1 MRTITAILLLTICA
15 PAAFGDEGMWTFNDF
30 PSAKVKKAYDF
41 APDRAWLDH
50 VRLSSV
56 RLAGGCSGSFVSGSG
71 LVMTNHHCAHSCIE
85 QLSTAGK
92 DFVADGFSAATEA
105 DEVKCPEI
113 EVNQLVAIS
122 DVTDRINSATKG
134 LEDKEFNER
143 QKAEMSAVEKEC
155 DKGDEDVR
163 CDVVTLYNGGK
174 YNLYKYR
181 RYQDVR
187 LAFAPELAIAFF
199 GGDPDNFMFP
209 RYDLDI
215 SLLRVYSGDKP
226 LKPDHFFAWSSTGP
240 AGGVR
245 EGDLTFVTGHPGG
258 SDRLLTVA
266 ELEFQRDVSL
276 RKKSMYLSEY
286 RGMLTEFQ
294 KRGEEPKRISTA
306 ELFGVE
312 NSLKNLKGRHE
323 ALLNRAFFAGKV
335 SAEKDFRLKVDADPA
350 LKKAYGGAWDE
361 IGKAEEVMRGLYV
374 PYGNIEHGVNSTLY
388 EIARTI
394 VRAAEEL
401 PKPIGKRYREFADSR
416 LPAVKQELFSTAPIY
431 DEFEI
436 ARLAFSLTK
445 VREELGP
452 DDPFVKKVLGPRSP
466 EELAREVVT
475 GTRLRDIGVRR
486 SLFDGG
492 RAAVDAS
499 ADPMILLARLI
510 DPDARAIRK
519 RYEDEVEAV
528 LKQNSEKIA
537 KAKFAVY
544 GTSVYPDA
552 TFTLRLSYG
561 MVKGYDENGRHVSPV
576 TLMGGAFDRH
586 SGRTPFALPGSWLAA
601 KPRLDLAIPMNI
613 CTTNDIIGG
622 NSGSPMIDRDARIVG
637 LVFDGNIHSLGGKY
651 GFDASVNRAVAVHS
665 SALIE
670 ALDKV
675 YGAGR
680 LVRELQGNR

>member
-1 MRTITAILLLTICA
+1 MRTITAILLLAICS

-41 APDRAWLDH
+41 APDSAWLDH

-122 DVTDRINSATKG
+122 DVTDRVNSATKG

-187 LAFAPELAIAFF
+187 LVFAPELAIAFF

-215 SLLRVYSGDKP
+215 SLLRVYSGGKP

-245 EGDLTFVTGHPGG
+245 EGALTFVTGHPGG

-276 RKKSMYLSEY
+276 RKKSLSLSEY

-306 ELFGVE
+306 ELFMVE
-312 NSLKNLKGRHE
+312 NSLKSLKGRHE
-323 ALLNRAFFAGKV
+323 ALLDRDFFAGKV

-361 IGKAEEVMRGLYV
+361 IGKAEEIMRGLHV
-374 PYGNIEHGVNSTLY
+374 PYVYIEHGIDSTLY
-388 EIARTI
+388 GIAKTL
-394 VRAAEEL
+394 VRAAGEL
-401 PKPIGKRYREFADSR
+401 PKPSGKRYREFADSH
-416 LPAVKQELFSTAPIY
+416 LPALKQELFSTAPVY
-431 DEFEI
+431 DDLEI
-436 ARLAFSLTK
+436 AKLEFSLTK

-452 DDPFVKKVLGPRSP
+452 DDHFVKKVFGQRSP
-466 EELAREVVT
+466 GELARELVT
-475 GTRLRDIGVRR
+475 GTQLKDIEVRR
-486 SLFDGG
+486 SLFDRGQ
-492 RAAVDAS
+492 AAVDAS
-499 ADPMILLARLI
+499 ADPMIRLALLI

-528 LKQNSEKIA
+528 LKRSGEKIA

-561 MVKGYDENGRHVSPV
+561 AVKGYEENGRPVSPV

-586 SGRTPFALPGSWLAA
+586 SGRAPFALPGSWLAA

-651 GFDASVNRAVAVHS
+651 GFDASVNRAVSVHS

-680 LVRELQGNR
+680 LVRELLGNR